1 MLDIFVEMEK
11 RTILGEENLDT
22 LKRICEQVNKSLLK
36 KIIDYEELRKG
47 INNLRA
53 VNQQNV
59 VLN

>member
-11 RTILGEENLDT
+11 RTILGKENLDT

>member
-1 MLDIFVEMEK
+1 LLDIFVEMEK

-36 KIIDYEELRKG
+36 KIYDYEELRKG